1 LASEIKQEVANIVV
15 VFVIGLI
22 AALAGFYAGYNARGV
37 DNIGAKVNFVL
48 PELTVE
54 PETKLQRV
62 SL

>member
-1 LASEIKQEVANIVV
+1 VANIVV